1 MKLTNFNALLTREV
15 TRGEKSCFELNTF
28 FLKKSLKDF
37 LNDINLE
44 KKKKKEAAIKLAK
57 QVLKNLLP
65 YALLGISLSFWM
77 TNSIHQ

>member
-1 MKLTNFNALLTREV
+1 MKLTNFNAVLTKKV

-37 LNDINLE
+37 LNGINLE
-44 KKKKKEAAIKLAK
+44 KIKIKEEAAIKLAK

-65 YALLGISLSFWM
+65 YALLGISLSF
-77 TNSIHQ
+77 

>member
-1 MKLTNFNALLTREV
+1 MKLTNFNAVLTKEV

-37 LNDINLE
+37 LNGINLE
-44 KKKKKEAAIKLAK
+44 KIKIKKEAAIKLAK

-65 YALLGISLSFWM
+65 YALLGISLSF
-77 TNSIHQ
+77 

>member
-37 LNDINLE
+37 LNGINLE
-44 KKKKKEAAIKLAK
+44 KIKIKKEAAIKLAK

-65 YALLGISLSFWM
+65 YALLGISLSF
-77 TNSIHQ
+77 